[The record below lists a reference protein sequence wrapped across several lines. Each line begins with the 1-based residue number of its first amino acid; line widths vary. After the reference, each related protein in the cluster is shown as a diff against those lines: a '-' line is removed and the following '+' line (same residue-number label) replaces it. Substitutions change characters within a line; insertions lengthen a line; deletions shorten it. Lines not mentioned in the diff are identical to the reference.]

1 MSGEELRKR
10 LTDGGYTVNSI
21 AKLLGKKSQD
31 ISQILNKTADIKTGF
46 LEELCRVLKVDMTF
60 FYGGS
65 EFLSVFSSSSNI
77 DTTQIPKI
85 LYDDLLKNTVT
96 KSLYEEMEKKF
107 VASVRENEQL
117 KNQISLMQQGMTIPE
132 IAQKEAG

>member
-46 LEELCRVLKVDMTF
+46 LEELCKVLKVDLSF

-65 EFLSVFSSSSNI
+65 EYLTIVS
-77 DTTQIPKI
+77 IPNADATVVPKF
-85 LYDDLLKNTVT
+85 LYDELKESTVAKTLYNELKEEIYEYRDRIKDL
-96 KSLYEEMEKKF
+96 E
-107 VASVRENEQL
+107 
-117 KNQISLMQQGMTIPE
+117 NQISLMQQGLTIPE
-132 IAQKEAG
+132 IAQKEVG